1 MATLEQMW
9 TSLAGSDVLPAHT
22 RVSSDHPLEL
32 FAQIDVSRRPG
43 LLALSD
49 STFDKPPTYSAVETF
64 VGHRDDGRWAL
75 SMSLAQ
81 SALAAHFTVMCEQ
94 IIEQGRARPAG
105 SCAATFLLSQVARWH
120 RLLALGPDGLL
131 AAEDQQ
137 GLFGELLVLAEA
149 CSTFGVEV
157 ALAAWV
163 GPDEAPRDFALPT
176 MSVEV
181 KTMQAGN
188 ATISI
193 SSLDQLDSSQQP
205 LMLAVV
211 EIIRCAPGTGGQCLF
226 EAVAQTRALVAASP
240 QATVRFEEQL
250 GKAGYVDRDE
260 YKAPEYRVARTSW
273 YDVRS
278 GFPRLAR
285 SALPSAIRDARYQLL
300 VSALKTFETNAFAA
314 DGRP

>member
-9 TSLAGSDVLPAHT
+9 ASLVAGDVLPAHT
-22 RVSSDHPLEL
+22 RVSSDHPLDL
-32 FAQIDVSRRPG
+32 FAQIDASRRPG

-49 STFDKPPTYSAVETF
+49 SMFDKPPTYSAVETF

-81 SALAAHFTVMCEQ
+81 PALAAHFTVMCEQ
-94 IIEQGRARPAG
+94 IIEQGRALPAG
-105 SCAATFLLSQVARWH
+105 SCAAAFLLSQVARWH

-131 AAEDQQ
+131 TAEDQQ
-137 GLFGELLVLAEA
+137 GLFGELVVLAQA
-149 CSTFGVEV
+149 CSTFGPDI
-157 ALAAWV
+157 AMAAWV
-163 GPDEAPRDFALPT
+163 GPDEAPQDFALPT

-181 KTMQAGN
+181 KTMQAGS

-193 SSLDQLDSSQQP
+193 SSLDQLDCSQQP

-211 EIIRCAPGTGGQCLF
+211 EIVRCTPGTGGQSLLD
-226 EAVAQTRALVAASP
+226 AVACTRALVASAP
-240 QATVRFEEQL
+240 HATVRMEEQL

-260 YKAPEYRVARTSW
+260 YKLPEYRVARTSW
-273 YDVRS
+273 YGVTPA
-278 GFPRLAR
+278 FPRLAR
-285 SALPSAIRDARYQLL
+285 STLSGAIRDARYQLL
-300 VSALKTFETNAFAA
+300 VSALRPFETNAFAA